1 MDGEGQSCEGERGS
15 WRTTQSQNRVEQLTG
30 LLPIGLGPE
39 KDSVLTLGSKVSSW
53 KEESQ
58 HGHHW
63 WGGPRRWYE
72 KVLGAPDPQLAC
84 PLPPPIVEP
93 CQLLQVQQLSQLACL
108 SHLLWQG
115 EGSQGLILDSPATL
129 HPSHRVYPSNPP
141 GIWANQVLS
150 RWFPYKRPE
159 VRSSASQSRLAGPPR
174 SSHPEHSLRLS
185 FSGLPRPSVFHFL
198 TDSFSLSLCVSL
210 CLCVSSQLPSVSL
223 SL

>member
-84 PLPPPIVEP
+84 PLPPP
-93 CQLLQVQQLSQLACL
+93 
-108 SHLLWQG
+108 LW
-115 EGSQGLILDSPATL
+115 
-129 HPSHRVYPSNPP
+129 NP
-141 GIWANQVLS
+141 VS
-150 RWFPYKRPE
+150 SF
-159 VRSSASQSRLAGPPR
+159 RSS
-174 SSHPEHSLRLS
+174 SSHNRLVSPTSCGKARGHRDSSLTHQRLS
-185 FSGLPRPSVFHFL
+185 THPIGFIPPTLPESGPTKSFPDGSL
-198 TDSFSLSLCVSL
+198 TKD
-210 CLCVSSQLPSVSL
+210 QK
-223 SL
+223 

>member
-84 PLPPPIVEP
+84 PLPPPH
-93 CQLLQVQQLSQLACL
+93 CGTLSAP
-108 SHLLWQG
+108 SG
-115 EGSQGLILDSPATL
+115 PA
-129 HPSHRVYPSNPP
+129 
-141 GIWANQVLS
+141 A
-150 RWFPYKRPE
+150 
-159 VRSSASQSRLAGPPR
+159 
-174 SSHPEHSLRLS
+174 
-185 FSGLPRPSVFHFL
+185 L
-198 TDSFSLSLCVSL
+198 TTGLSLPPPVARRG
-210 CLCVSSQLPSVSL
+210 VTGTHP
-223 SL
+223 